1 MIKQKGKNTQI
12 TNIKKGGGD
21 ITTDATAT
29 ERIKREYCEQL
40 YSNTIDILVEMKKK
54 NHKTQITK
62 THEER
67 ENTNSPITIKLN
79 S

>member
-54 NHKTQITK
+54 NHKRHRLPKLMKKEKIQIV
-62 THEER
+62 
-67 ENTNSPITIKLN
+67 P
-79 S
+79 